1 MLSSLALRV
10 EKRMIGRAVT
20 TDLGKKLLKE
30 YVQVSRQGSP
40 SSQAAQQPSSQAAK
54 QPKQPSSQAAKRPL
68 TLPLPFPS
76 LQDETFIILQAMR
89 GLASLDPRNPPKY
102 GAKVEETILK
112 TAVKVVLLY
121 QHQRINAR
129 DFDAGAHRH
138 GTGEY

>member
-30 YVQVSRQGSP
+30 YVQVSRQGS
-40 SSQAAQQPSSQAAK
+40 
-54 QPKQPSSQAAKRPL
+54 PSSQAAKRPL

-121 QHQRINAR
+121 QHNRINAR